1 MRDVKAARLGRLRG
15 GVVVAARR
23 RARLKRAAT
32 CLRTIPDDA
41 FSIWSRVARELV
53 LHYPDRLRGGRDL
66 RGNAPLQRSAGADAG
81 RPVRPRRRYRREI
94 ARRLCRLALGIS
106 AWHPPAG
113 DVFFLRH
120 ATALEAPSRS
130 RRSARASRSRLFS
143 QLAGPIGCVAVS
155 VARQTTGAA
164 LTWTSSFEA
173 TETQTYL
180 WLLRPRSSANLRPYR
195 RAEAPVSR
203 AAAVSKKL
211 ARTAPEREST
221 PKA

>member
-1 MRDVKAARLGRLRG
+1 MTHFPFGLAWRASSCYTIQTAFEAAVTCGGTHHCSVPPAPTRAAPFALDGDTAARLRG
-15 GVVVAARR
+15 VSVDSPSAYPRGTPRRETCFFCVMPRHWRHHQGVVGA
-23 RARLKRAAT
+23 RAA
-32 CLRTIPDDA
+32 
-41 FSIWSRVARELV
+41 
-53 LHYPDRLRGGRDL
+53 
-66 RGNAPLQRSAGADAG
+66 
-81 RPVRPRRRYRREI
+81 
-94 ARRLCRLALGIS
+94 
-106 AWHPPAG
+106 
-113 DVFFLRH
+113 
-120 ATALEAPSRS
+120 
-130 RRSARASRSRLFS
+130 RSRLFS

-155 VARQTTGAA
+155 VARQTTSAA